1 MKKLKGSNHR
11 LVAMVVGVLVLAAAF
26 FVIYTRY
33 VPIIPDAPTGASAE
47 RGNAQ
52 AIVSF
57 NMPEGTT
64 TSYTVTSNPEGITAT
79 GTSSPI
85 TVTGLTNGTAY
96 TFTVVAT
103 NQAGCSPAS
112 AASASVT
119 PMTTPGIPR
128 ELAAVA
134 GDEIIELTWAEP
146 ADNGGGNITGYEV
159 STDGGNSYVPASSST
174 GHTVTGLANDMAYD
188 LRVRAVNEVGAGTYA
203 AVSATPSDIVIPTT
217 VSEVFTDSTGL
228 EWRVLAVTDGS
239 ALIITEHV
247 HLTNTRYHYED
258 DFRPFQTAEIS
269 TTLNTWFGNDAFV
282 SPGLRA
288 RALPY
293 AFQLDDGTPGGNGVE
308 HQATTWVYTPSDTN
322 QQQAR
327 TIPGAPGS
335 GDKAFLLSVSEVNE
349 YFSRIEERVALRI
362 SEEGVVGRPAYWW
375 LRSPSRNATYQ
386 VWVVGM
392 NGFIFF
398 DPANYATS
406 HLGVRPAL
414 WVTL

>member
-217 VSEVFTDSTGL
+217 VS
-228 EWRVLAVTDGS
+228 
-239 ALIITEHV
+239 
-247 HLTNTRYHYED
+247 
-258 DFRPFQTAEIS
+258 
-269 TTLNTWFGNDAFV
+269 
-282 SPGLRA
+282 
-288 RALPY
+288 
-293 AFQLDDGTPGGNGVE
+293 
-308 HQATTWVYTPSDTN
+308 
-322 QQQAR
+322 
-327 TIPGAPGS
+327 
-335 GDKAFLLSVSEVNE
+335 
-349 YFSRIEERVALRI
+349 
-362 SEEGVVGRPAYWW
+362 
-375 LRSPSRNATYQ
+375 
-386 VWVVGM
+386 
-392 NGFIFF
+392 
-398 DPANYATS
+398 
-406 HLGVRPAL
+406 
-414 WVTL
+414 

>member
-1 MKKLKGSNHR
+1 MKKQKGSNHR
-11 LVAMVVGVLVLAAAF
+11 LAAVAVGVLVLAAAL
-26 FVIYTRY
+26 FVLSACNTTG
-33 VPIIPDAPTGASAE
+33 VPDVPTGVNAE

-52 AIVSF
+52 AVVSF
-57 NMPEGTT
+57 NMPRGTI
-64 TSYTVTSNPEGITAT
+64 TSYTVTSDPEGITAT

-103 NQAGCSPAS
+103 NEAGSSPAS
-112 AASASVT
+112 AASESVT

-128 ELAAVA
+128 ELAAEAMGEVV
-134 GDEIIELTWAEP
+134 ELTWTEP
-146 ADNGGGNITGYEV
+146 DSNGGGAIIGYEV
-159 STDGGNSYVPASSST
+159 STDGGNSYVPALSST
-174 GHTVTGLANDMAYD
+174 GHTVTGLTNDKVYD
-188 LRVRAVNEVGAGTYA
+188 FRVRAVNEVGAGTYA
-203 AVSATPSDIVIPTT
+203 AVSATLSSIVIPTT
-217 VSEVFTDSTGL
+217 VGETFTDSTGI
-228 EWRVLAVTDGS
+228 EWRVLTIVDGS

-247 HLTNTRYHYED
+247 HLLNTRYHYED
-258 DFRPFQTAEIS
+258 DFLLFQTAEIS
-269 TTLNTWFGNDAFV
+269 TTLNTWFDNNAFV
-282 SPGLRA
+282 STGLRA

-308 HQATTWVYTPSDTN
+308 YQATTWVYTPSAAN
-322 QQQAR
+322 QRQAR
-327 TIPGAPGS
+327 TIPGTPGS
-335 GDKAFLLSVSEVNE
+335 GDKAFVLSVSEVNE
-349 YFSRIEERVALRI
+349 YFNRIDERIALRI

-375 LRSPSRNATYQ
+375 LRSPSRNSTYQ

-406 HLGVRPAL
+406 HLGIRPAL